1 MKTMPKIGT
10 KAKPATITL
19 PVDLMIV
26 VDEYVNNHKSE
37 GVSRSSVVE
46 EGVRLW
52 LQSLRDKRDLEYFT
66 RNASV
71 LRADNESWSKIST
84 RAAKEIFK

>member
-1 MKTMPKIGT
+1 L
-10 KAKPATITL
+10 PA
-19 PVDLMIV
+19 DLMIV
-26 VDEYVNNHKSE
+26 IDEYVENHKIE
-37 GVSRSSVVE
+37 GVSRSSVIE

-66 RNASV
+66 HNAKA
-71 LRADNESWSKIST
+71 LQADNESWSRIST